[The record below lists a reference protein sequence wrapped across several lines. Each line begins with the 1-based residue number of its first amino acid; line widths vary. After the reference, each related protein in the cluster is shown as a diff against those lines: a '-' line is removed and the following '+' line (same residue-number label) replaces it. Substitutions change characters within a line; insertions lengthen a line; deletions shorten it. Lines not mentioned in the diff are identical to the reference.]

1 MHSLEECLKAWKIHP
16 KVNYAMSGYELEML
30 VTSSIFSWSLVGY
43 FPIYFAPTSLPLD
56 GYLCCYIDYAGM

>member
-1 MHSLEECLKAWKIHP
+1 
-16 KVNYAMSGYELEML
+16 MSGYELEML

-56 GYLCCYIDYAGM
+56 GYLCYYIDYAGM